1 MMLNQIARTLMEH
14 ERRDT
19 LGRLKRHDLLMVM
32 EEFSSHGRLP
42 FFEKN
47 LRQMASYGLRTVL
60 VVQSFNDLMQNY
72 GGHQSLVDNCGLT
85 VAFASN
91 DTATQGRVSQM
102 TGTAVEF
109 REGYSQPQS
118 LVDRQR
124 RTVSLNE
131 HVRPLLQPGDVRQL
145 PDDEQLVFA
154 TGFKPFRTQKVRYF
168 EMPLFQK
175 RLLDAPDQSQHGDVP
190 RVTVENPWLG
200 ERAKGPC
207 LPLDTERNE
216 ETPETVDPELVLGG
230 LDEDLEDE
238 GLEDRFFL

>member
-1 MMLNQIARTLMEH
+1 MALGDLMCSDAPVSLYIQAPPSDADRLRPLTRMMLNQVARTLMEDECH
-14 ERRDT
+14 DT
-19 LGRLKRHDLLMVM
+19 LGRPKRHDLLMVM

-47 LRQMASYGLRTVL
+47 LRQMASYGLRAVL
-60 VVQSFNDLMQNY
+60 VIQSFNDLMQNY

-91 DTATQGRVSQM
+91 DTATQSRLSQM

-118 LVDRQR
+118 LANQKR

-145 PDDEQLVFA
+145 SADEQLVLA
-154 TGFKPFRTQKVRYF
+154 TGCKPFRTKTVRYF
-168 EMPLFQK
+168 EIPLFRK
-175 RLLDAPDQSQHGDVP
+175 RLLDPPDQGRHLDVP
-190 RVTVENPWLG
+190 RAKVENPWL
-200 ERAKGPC
+200 
-207 LPLDTERNE
+207 
-216 ETPETVDPELVLGG
+216 V
-230 LDEDLEDE
+230 
-238 GLEDRFFL
+238 